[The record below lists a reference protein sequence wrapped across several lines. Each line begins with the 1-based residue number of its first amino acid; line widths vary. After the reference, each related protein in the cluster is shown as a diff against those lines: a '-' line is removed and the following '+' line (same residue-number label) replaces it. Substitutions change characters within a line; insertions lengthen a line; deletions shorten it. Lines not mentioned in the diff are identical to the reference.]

1 VSSPGFSTLAETV
14 SAGSPIGQVLELI
27 APKLELVEQELQK
40 NFSSR
45 IRTIQDV
52 ADHVLEGGGK
62 RLRPTL
68 LLLVSRMLGYEG
80 RKDVVLGA
88 VIELIHTATLI
99 HDDIIDDSAIR
110 RGRASINYKWGNHLT
125 VLIGDYLYTHAM
137 RMALDTGDLEI
148 VKTLGSATIE
158 MTEGEIL
165 GLENNGR
172 ADLSKLEYFDL
183 IGRKTAA
190 LFGTSARVP
199 AMLVGLDETRQRKL
213 FDYGYKLGVAFQLVD
228 DLLDFTSSTE
238 RLGKPA
244 LADLKDGKATLPVIL
259 ALSRANETEHRKIET
274 VLRTKSFDEV
284 DPLEVQEIV
293 TRHGAIDE
301 TRAIAREYARDCKRC
316 LSEFPDS
323 PVRDALEFAAEF
335 VLDRD
340 R

>member
-1 VSSPGFSTLAETV
+1 MSSPGASTLAETV

-27 APKLELVEQELQK
+27 APKLERVERELHQ
-40 NFSSR
+40 NFTSP
-45 IRTIQDV
+45 IRTIQEV
-52 ADHVLEGGGK
+52 ADHILEGGGK

-80 RKDVVLGA
+80 SKDVVLGA
-88 VIELIHTATLI
+88 VVEFIHTATLV

-137 RMALDTGDLEI
+137 RMALETGDLAI
-148 VKTLGSATIE
+148 VRMLLDATVE

-165 GLENNGR
+165 GLENSGR
-172 ADLSKLEYFDL
+172 ADLTADEYFEL
-183 IGRKTAA
+183 IGRKTAG
-190 LFGTSARVP
+190 LFGASARVP
-199 AMLVGLDETRQRKL
+199 AMLVGLDETRQMKL
-213 FDYGYKLGVAFQLVD
+213 RDYGYKLGVAFQLVD

-238 RLGKPA
+238 TLGKPA

-259 ALSRANETEHRKIET
+259 ALPNASAAERRKIET

-293 TRHGAIDE
+293 TRHGGVDRTRE
-301 TRAIAREYARDCKRC
+301 TASDYARDCKTC
-316 LSEFPDS
+316 LSEFADS
-323 PVRDALEFAAEF
+323 PAREALEFAADF

>member
-1 VSSPGFSTLAETV
+1 MSSPGSSALADTV
-14 SAGSPIGQVLELI
+14 SVGSPIGQVLELI
-27 APKLELVEQELQK
+27 APKLDLVEQELQK
-40 NFSSR
+40 NFSSP

-88 VIELIHTATLI
+88 VIEFIHTATLI
-99 HDDIIDDSAIR
+99 HDDIIDDSAMR

-148 VKTLGSATIE
+148 VKMLCSATIE

-165 GLENNGR
+165 GLQNSGR
-172 ADLSKLEYFDL
+172 ADLTSHEYFDL

-190 LFGTSARVP
+190 LFGASARVP
-199 AMLVGLDETRQRKL
+199 AMLVGLDESRQKTL
-213 FDYGYKLGVAFQLVD
+213 YDYGHKLGVAFQLVD
-228 DLLDFTSSTE
+228 DLLDFTSSSE
-238 RLGKPA
+238 MLGKPA

-259 ALSRANETEHRKIET
+259 ALSRANEAERRKIES
-274 VLRTKSFDEV
+274 VLRTKSFDEI

-301 TRAIAREYARDCKRC
+301 TRKIAREYARDCKRC

-323 PVRDALEFAAEF
+323 PAREALEFAAEF